1 MSEIEVVFYPGAA
14 VGLLIFKVALWSLVT
29 FIISIARICVSISLY
44 CFLLIVD
51 IEKLPLLLE
60 LPCAAAVT
68 VNGFELCP
76 WAAGLDWLAES

>member
-1 MSEIEVVFYPGAA
+1 MSEIEVLFYPGAA
-14 VGLLIFKVALWSLVT
+14 VGLVIFKVALWSRVT
-29 FIISIARICVSISLY
+29 FIISIVRICVSISLY

-51 IEKLPLLLE
+51 IEKLPPLLV
-60 LPCAAAVT
+60 LPYAAAVA